1 MTLAPRTDRPIA
13 IIGGGVLGRRIGAAF
28 VAAGYNVHIRDP
40 SQKAL
45 QECAEFIDSHKGQFR
60 LMPRINKKREN
71 PTGAAGTSE
80 TNTDINK
87 VGQEAYA
94 NVPFGKYS
102 PFAEIGPA
110 VSNAWLIIEA
120 VPERLD
126 LKTEVLAEL
135 DAKAPADCII
145 GSNSSSF
152 KSSLLVGKVS
162 AQRRKR
168 TLSVHF
174 CMPPAIRTVELMTCG
189 ETDSEILLYLKDI
202 LGECGLIPVIA
213 RKESTG

>member
-1 MTLAPRTDRPIA
+1 MTLTPRTNRPVA
-13 IIGGGVLGRRIGAAF
+13 IIGGGVLGRRIGTAF

-40 SQKAL
+40 SQEAL
-45 QECAEFIDSHKGQFR
+45 QQCAEYIDSHKEQFR
-60 LMPRINKKREN
+60 LMPRINKEREN
-71 PTGAAGTSE
+71 PTGATGTSE
-80 TNTDINK
+80 TNNEINQ
-87 VGQEAYA
+87 VGQEACA
-94 NVPFGKYS
+94 NVPFGRYS
-102 PFAEIGPA
+102 PFSEIGPA
-110 VSNAWLIIEA
+110 VNNAWLIIEA
-120 VPERLD
+120 VPEKLD

-135 DAKAPADCII
+135 DAKAPDDCII
-145 GSNSSSF
+145 GSNSSSY
-152 KSSLLVGKVS
+152 KSSLMVGKVS

-174 CMPPAIRTVELMTCG
+174 TMPPVIRAVELMTCG